1 MDDTGQ
7 PVALVTGAG
16 SGIGRAIARRLA
28 AQGQAVVVNDVV
40 AESDDGE
47 RGARVVAEQIEA
59 AGGTA
64 EPFLADVADGADRE
78 AMMEFVAERFG
89 RLDLLVSNA
98 GVAPRERTG
107 ILQTTEESYDRVMAV
122 NLKGAFFLAQIAA
135 RRMVEWKAAGA
146 MEAARLVFISS
157 ISAYASSPSRAEYCI
172 SKAGLSMATRLFADR
187 LAEHGIPVLEV
198 RPGIIETPMTAGVK
212 EKYDRLIADR
222 LLPMRR
228 WGRPEDVARVVCSI
242 ARGDLDY
249 CTGESIEVGGG
260 FKIRRL

>member
-1 MDDTGQ
+1 MDDTNQ

-16 SGIGRAIARRLA
+16 SGIGRAIAYRLA
-28 AQGQAVVVNDVV
+28 AQGHAVVVNDVV

-59 AGGTA
+59 EGGTA
-64 EPFLADVADGADRE
+64 DPFLADVADGADRE

-89 RLDLLVSNA
+89 RLDLLVNNA
-98 GVAPRERTG
+98 GIAPSERTD
-107 ILQTTEESYDRVMAV
+107 ILQTTEGSYDRVMAV
-122 NLKGAFFLAQIAA
+122 NLKGAFFLAQLAA
-135 RRMVEWKAAGA
+135 RRMIEWKAAGA
-146 MEAARLVFISS
+146 MDAARLVFISS
-157 ISAYASSPSRAEYCI
+157 ISAYTSSPSRAEYCI
-172 SKAGLSMATRLFADR
+172 SKAGLSMAARLFADR

-212 EKYDRLIADR
+212 EKYDRLIADG

-228 WGRPEDVARVVCSI
+228 WGRPEDVARVVCAI